1 MSWRKTNKELRKLG
15 VLSIKE
21 YHIKLSKSHFKN
33 KKMPHI
39 KYVNALMLRRTHD

>member
-1 MSWRKTNKELRKLG
+1 MNFRKANKELRKLG

-21 YHIKLSKSHFKN
+21 YNVKGSKIHFKN

>member
-1 MSWRKTNKELRKLG
+1 MSWRKANKELRKLG

-21 YHIKLSKSHFKN
+21 FYIKVSKSNFQN

-39 KYVNALMLRRTHD
+39 KYVNALLLRRTHD

>member
-15 VLSIKE
+15 VLSIKK
-21 YHIKLSKSHFKN
+21 YNIKGSKIHFQN

-39 KYVNALMLRRTHD
+39 KYVNALSLRRTHD